1 VQKRAMVCARTMG
14 MAGVPFFTHIV
25 LQQNH
30 KLIYNAHDDF
40 SNYYNNKITDV
51 PMAICL
57 DETKKYIADDLL

>member
-1 VQKRAMVCARTMG
+1 MMG
-14 MAGVPFFTHIV
+14 AKKSNGLCWNIV

-40 SNYYNNKITDV
+40 SNYCNNKIIDV
-51 PMAICL
+51 PMAIYL